1 MRKIEKDMIAAIK
14 SNRNWKCKNTEVFA
28 SDSGPQV
35 YLHGH
40 LIAKFQRDNSVIM
53 SLCGWNTVTTRSR
66 LNAICREFGLDGFS
80 QRNHAPFYGDE
91 EIESRDAV
99 TAYI

>member
-1 MRKIEKDMIAAIK
+1 MRKIEKDMLKAIK
-14 SNRNWKCKNTEVFA
+14 DGRNWKCKNTEVFV
-28 SDSGPQV
+28 SDGTVCV

-66 LNAICREFGLDGFS
+66 LNAICRAYSLGGFC
-80 QRNHAPFYGDE
+80 QRNHSAMYNGEYIDP
-91 EIESRDAV
+91 SDAI
-99 TAYI
+99 TEYL